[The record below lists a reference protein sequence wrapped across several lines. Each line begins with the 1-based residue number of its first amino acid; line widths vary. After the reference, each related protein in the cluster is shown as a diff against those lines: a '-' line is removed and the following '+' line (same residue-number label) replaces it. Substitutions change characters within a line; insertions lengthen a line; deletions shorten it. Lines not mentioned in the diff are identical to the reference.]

1 VEAAEPAVQKTTSA
15 GAPGRG
21 AGTGRWRYVLI
32 SIGSALAF
40 FGIWQLVTAA
50 GLISPLFLPSPAGVW
65 AEARKLLA
73 SGELPSHVLT
83 SARRVF
89 VGYLLSASAAIPLG
103 ILMGTSRVAKAVVDP
118 VLSLIRPLPS
128 LSWIPLSILWF
139 GIGEPQKYSI
149 VFMGTFATL
158 LLYVAEATK
167 RVDPL
172 LVLAAR
178 NMGASSFRV
187 MAEVVLPG
195 ALPGI
200 VSGLKVS
207 LAVSWTVVLSAE
219 MVAANRGLGALI
231 WFGKDWNNLGL
242 IMVGMAL
249 ISLTVFVI
257 DTAVRS
263 VEDWIIPWERH
274 RVKR

>member
-1 VEAAEPAVQKTTSA
+1 MGAVEAGIERATP
-15 GAPGRG
+15 APGGR
-21 AGTGRWRYVLI
+21 AGSHRWRYALVSVL
-32 SIGSALAF
+32 SALGF
-40 FGIWQLVTAA
+40 FAVWQLVTATE
-50 GLISPLFLPSPAGVW
+50 LISPLFLPSPAAVW
-65 AEARKLLA
+65 AEARKLA
-73 SGELPSHVLT
+73 VSGELPAHILT

-89 VGYLLSASAAIPLG
+89 VGYLLSAAAAIPLG
-103 ILMGTSRVAKAVVDP
+103 ILMGTSRIAKAIVDP

-139 GIGEPQKYSI
+139 GIGESQKYSI

-167 RVDPL
+167 QVEPL

-178 NMGASSFRV
+178 NMGANSLDV
-187 MAEVVLPG
+187 MREVVLPG

-231 WFGKDWNNLGL
+231 WFGKDWNNLAL

-249 ISLTVFVI
+249 ISTTVFLI
-257 DTAVRS
+257 DAAVRS
-263 VEDWIIPWERH
+263 VEDRIIPWERH
-274 RVKR
+274 RVKK

>member
-1 VEAAEPAVQKTTSA
+1 MARLLPLRAPSPGHAQRPGLSDSRLAVVSLGATA
-15 GAPGRG
+15 G
-21 AGTGRWRYVLI
+21 VLV
-32 SIGSALAF
+32 A
-40 FGIWQLVTAA
+40 WYLVTAT
-50 GLISPLFLPSPAGVW
+50 GWISTLFLPSPTMVW
-65 AEARKLLA
+65 REAMKLVS
-73 SGELPSHVLT
+73 SGELWYHVLT

-89 VGYLLSASAAIPLG
+89 VGYLLSAAVAIPVG
-103 ILMGTSRVAKAVVDP
+103 VLMGTSRVAKAAIDP
-118 VLSLIRPLPS
+118 LLSLIRPLPS

-139 GIGEPQKYSI
+139 GIGESQKYAI
-149 VFMGTFATL
+149 VFMGTFAAT

-178 NMGASSFRV
+178 NLGANSLEIMR
-187 MAEVVLPG
+187 EVILPG

-207 LAVSWTVVLSAE
+207 LAISWTVVLSAE

-231 WFGKDWNNLGL
+231 WFGKDWNNLAL

-249 ISLTVFVI
+249 ISATVFTI
-257 DTAVRS
+257 DTLFRAMEGRL
-263 VEDWIIPWERH
+263 IPWERH
-274 RVKR
+274 RFRR

>member
-1 VEAAEPAVQKTTSA
+1 MS
-15 GAPGRG
+15 
-21 AGTGRWRYVLI
+21 
-32 SIGSALAF
+32 
-40 FGIWQLVTAA
+40 
-50 GLISPLFLPSPAGVW
+50 
-65 AEARKLLA
+65 
-73 SGELPSHVLT
+73 
-83 SARRVF
+83 
-89 VGYLLSASAAIPLG
+89 
-103 ILMGTSRVAKAVVDP
+103 
-118 VLSLIRPLPS
+118 
-128 LSWIPLSILWF
+128 
-139 GIGEPQKYSI
+139 
-149 VFMGTFATL
+149 
-158 LLYVAEATK
+158 
-167 RVDPL
+167 
-172 LVLAAR
+172 
-178 NMGASSFRV
+178 
-187 MAEVVLPG
+187 EVILPG

-257 DTAVRS
+257 DAAVRS

>member
-1 VEAAEPAVQKTTSA
+1 VVGGVGGGAARR
-15 GAPGRG
+15 APPPPDN
-21 AGTGRWRYVLI
+21 RWRYVLI
-32 SIGSALAF
+32 SVGSALGF
-40 FGIWQLVTAA
+40 FAIWHLVTAL

-73 SGELPSHVLT
+73 SGELPSHVLM

-103 ILMGTSRVAKAVVDP
+103 ILMGTSRVAKAIVDP

-172 LVLAAR
+172 LILAAR
-178 NMGASSFRV
+178 NMGAGSFHV
-187 MAEVVLPG
+187 MWEVVLPG

-207 LAVSWTVVLSAE
+207 LAVAWTVVLSAE

-257 DTAVRS
+257 DAAVRS
-263 VEDWIIPWERH
+263 VEEWIIPWERH